1 MGHVKRQ
8 LVMWAAIA
16 TTAAL
21 LPGLALADNASPDFG
36 GHHGR
41 DKQHGNTK
49 LVVRGR
55 ALSRG
60 EHDAYGMQI
69 RGRSGDKPTDAGGM
83 VRFGQR
89 GGNTAEGFVGQI
101 SCLTEDQAG
110 VVTVTGT
117 IKRGGTRTS
126 NGDKGKK
133 GLRPGKGM
141 EPGSGTAALGDD
153 DATAMLDELA
163 PWSAD
168 DSADLAAA
176 DDSAGSNDADTV
188 AADPAPPSVPGTPS
202 APNMPAPPN
211 KDPNKKHDGKN
222 GGTLAGKDFA
232 FTIDVPGNPQ
242 HFSQPKIGDKGTLAA
257 CSGGGAPVAVTRG
270 GFRTRDANG
279 TKGEKGH
286 DGRDG
291 GHHHDGDH
299 HRGWWRR

>member
-8 LVMWAAIA
+8 LAIWAVIA
-16 TTAAL
+16 TTTAV
-21 LPGLALADNASPDFG
+21 LPGMALADRAGPDLG
-36 GHHGR
+36 GHHG

-49 LVVRGR
+49 LAVSGR

-69 RGRSGDKPTDAGGM
+69 RGRSGEKPTDARGL
-83 VRFGQR
+83 VRFGER
-89 GGNTAEGFVGQI
+89 ANNTGEGFVGRI

-117 IKRGGTRTS
+117 IKRGGTHAS
-126 NGDKGKK
+126 NGDKGRK
-133 GLRPGKGM
+133 GLK
-141 EPGSGTAALGDD
+141 PGSGAATAGND
-153 DATAMLDELA
+153 DATALLDELA
-163 PWSAD
+163 PWD
-168 DSADLAAA
+168 DSDFAELASDSGDTAA
-176 DDSAGSNDADTV
+176 DA
-188 AADPAPPSVPGTPS
+188 APPAVPGVPS
-202 APNMPAPPN
+202 APNTPAPPN
-211 KDPNKKHDGKN
+211 KDPNKKHGNKD

-279 TKGEKGH
+279 TKGQKGH

-291 GHHHDGDH
+291 GHHHDGGH
-299 HRGWWRR
+299 HGWWRR